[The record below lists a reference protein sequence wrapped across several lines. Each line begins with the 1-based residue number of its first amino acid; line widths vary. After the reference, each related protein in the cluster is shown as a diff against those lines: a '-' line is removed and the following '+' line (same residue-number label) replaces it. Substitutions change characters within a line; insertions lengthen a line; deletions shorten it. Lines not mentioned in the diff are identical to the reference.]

1 MEIAHTS
8 IGAEHLGGLIA
19 LSVAVAVLRLSLAKM
34 RIRGR
39 KRTERKMVLDKIY
52 RRRNGRQIL
61 RGRESITERFAS
73 GNIRVNVKP
82 QEINATR
89 DFPKMIYGYEQR
101 LARSHSFTVC
111 D

>member
-39 KRTERKMVLDKIY
+39 KRTERKMVLDKRSTGGETGDRSY
-52 RRRNGRQIL
+52 EDGR
-61 RGRESITERFAS
+61 A
-73 GNIRVNVKP
+73 
-82 QEINATR
+82 
-89 DFPKMIYGYEQR
+89 
-101 LARSHSFTVC
+101 
-111 D
+111 

>member
-1 MEIAHTS
+1 MDSTVPASRWTVAFDRAVAMEIAHTS

-52 RRRNGRQIL
+52 RRRNGRQDPTRTGEHNRAVCI
-61 RGRESITERFAS
+61 REHSREC
-73 GNIRVNVKP
+73 K
-82 QEINATR
+82 ATR
-89 DFPKMIYGYEQR
+89 N
-101 LARSHSFTVC
+101 
-111 D
+111 

>member
-61 RGRESITERFAS
+61 RGRESIIERFAS

-89 DFPKMIYGYEQR
+89 DFPKMIYG
-101 LARSHSFTVC
+101 
-111 D
+111 